1 MLTCT
6 HDGLAQ
12 FKLEGV
18 ALRRAWRELG
28 LPSMRWGN
36 SKIVHYWSRVSALRS
51 LALAMVSHARLGAE
65 SAWGGLDSGLLGM
78 VWAAFVA
85 GEQAELLGEEW
96 ESDEE
101 DTSSGERAAADSDT
115 DASQEEGGDEEEEIE
130 DPGVG
135 GLVQLGEGV
144 GVET

>member
-6 HDGLAQ
+6 HDGHTQ

-36 SKIVHYWSRVSALRS
+36 SKIVHYWNRVSALRS
-51 LALAMVSHARLGAE
+51 LALAMVSHARLGAKSVWSE
-65 SAWGGLDSGLLGM
+65 LDSGLLGM
-78 VWAAFVA
+78 VWAAYVA
-85 GEQAELLGEEW
+85 GEEAKLLGEEW

-101 DTSSGERAAADSDT
+101 EDATSGERAAADSDS
-115 DASQEEGGDEEEEIE
+115 DASQEEEGGVEEEIE
-130 DPGVG
+130 NAGVG
-135 GLVQLGEGV
+135 GLVQLSEGV
-144 GVET
+144 GFA